1 MKRRSRL
8 QRYSEMVAVSEPWA
22 AGYQRIRSE
31 FPDLMDQLHA
41 LLLPIQREI
50 LDD

>member
-1 MKRRSRL
+1 MASAL
-8 QRYSEMVAVSEPWA
+8 LVAASEPWA
-22 AGYQRIRSE
+22 ASYQRIRSE